1 MGTEPEVI
9 NPNEDLTADE
19 EVSGETAGSWDDLD
33 HEVGEES
40 APKPK
45 AKAEP
50 KKKDET
56 EDYED
61 DEDETLE
68 NDDDDYE
75 ESEKEDDG
83 EKPKPITKIRGKGI
97 SMTNSKGE
105 EMKVSSSDTFPVKMD
120 GEIQQVSIKDLTAD
134 YSGQKVY
141 NEKFSE
147 LGKDRGEFTERLNTL
162 NDYVQ
167 DIFDSAAKMGE
178 SEDKT
183 EVAYEIIRKISGLT
197 GGDSIALT
205 KQLSDAFI
213 QEGIGLSGMDE
224 RDREIW
230 DLKRERELG
239 KLNSAVTQK
248 MADSAD
254 RNRQSRT
261 QNAELM
267 DNYSISDER
276 AKELETE
283 LGQHS
288 SDEITPELVV
298 RFDRLSMAMDVISEL
313 SPDSSNDVGLRNQL
327 TTFAID
333 DPTITREDLAYILKQ
348 TLGNPE
354 EDNDKSNDNLSKK
367 IRDNSRSSRKP
378 KRKTESKPERAF
390 SRSEDLWGD
399 L

>member
-1 MGTEPEVI
+1 
-9 NPNEDLTADE
+9 
-19 EVSGETAGSWDDLD
+19 
-33 HEVGEES
+33 
-40 APKPK
+40 
-45 AKAEP
+45 
-50 KKKDET
+50 
-56 EDYED
+56 
-61 DEDETLE
+61 
-68 NDDDDYE
+68 
-75 ESEKEDDG
+75 
-83 EKPKPITKIRGKGI
+83 
-97 SMTNSKGE
+97 
-105 EMKVSSSDTFPVKMD
+105 MKVSSSDTFPVKMD

-167 DIFDSAAKMGE
+167 DIFDSAAKMSE

-267 DNYSISDER
+267 GQYSISEER

-288 SDEITPELVV
+288 SDEEITPELVI

-313 SPDSSNDVGLRNQL
+313 SPDSSDDVGLRNQL
-327 TTFAID
+327 TAFAID
-333 DPTITREDLAYILKQ
+333 DPTITKEDLAYILKQ
-348 TLGNPE
+348 TLGEPE
-354 EDNDKSNDNLSKK
+354 EDNDESNDNLSKK
-367 IRDNSRSSRKP
+367 IRGNSRTSRKP

-399 L
+399 LQHL